1 MCLRIKCEFIA
12 VYAKSTCLV
21 NGNGTAHRGMMIFCV
36 RDMTNLLLSH
46 IISSLCHISIQS
58 LSVYSPDVWKI
69 KVPLLIFLIACTKK
83 VQNFFLLQ
91 VSFIVTLTA
100 DVGMCLLSLR
110 SLILTYATSPIIIAI
125 PIIFFLY
132 KFTTIMTTMMMMMT
146 TLKIMKN

>member
-100 DVGMCLLSLR
+100 VVCVCAFIPSFIDLDLR
-110 SLILTYATSPIIIAI
+110 NISNHHRHSYH
-125 PIIFFLY
+125 IFSV
-132 KFTTIMTTMMMMMT
+132 
-146 TLKIMKN
+146 